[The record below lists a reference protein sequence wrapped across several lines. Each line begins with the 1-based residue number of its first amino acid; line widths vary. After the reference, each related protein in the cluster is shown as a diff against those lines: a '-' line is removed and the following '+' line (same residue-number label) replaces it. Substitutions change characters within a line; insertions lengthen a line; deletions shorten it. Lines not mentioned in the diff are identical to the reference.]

1 MDKKICSLCASDTVW
16 GAHERHGYKVS
27 MPVVNDS
34 RLALRWILEPGIR
47 YYANA
52 ALPSHKVSFQFFRPF
67 SSLCFCFYIV
77 KLDNLYS
84 GVHGLWFMV
93 YGSSI
98 KIRILIMH
106 GSCTNSFLFFFFL
119 FFFLLYLVKILSS
132 FMLMWKCLH
141 KLQEWR
147 IY

>member
-93 YGSSI
+93 VALRLGFWSCMVLVLIHFSS
-98 KIRILIMH
+98 
-106 GSCTNSFLFFFFL
+106 SSSFFFL
-119 FFFLLYLVKILSS
+119 FYPVKILSS